1 MTTGRINQVTVV
13 KGADWLLTLERQSKG
28 SEWVSVGKFDR
39 QSTPSSPTWFPSFI
53 VLISNTTLLESKEIY
68 KWIDWNWVFI
78 WWSKEVP
85 PPPLTNPISLVL
97 SLILFW
103 WKWVERFF
111 GIHWLPPHSPIF
123 PSFSATL
130 CGNNYLQNKWV
141 DRLRATHSN
150 QLNPPVFNIIC
161 PQISLH
167 TVIKLTSSN
176 QRLDKESRKRDSRD
190 TVKSRL
196 LLPSSKPFANLSL
209 FGCDDYGRPEQLSI
223 HETKNAPLFIQFHVP
238 NNKGTL
244 HRNPIKTPP
253 PNKINT
259 HSNLTSFHQPL
270 ESIEIPVFFPER
282 ASEREHQYASNLSKG
297 ASISPESILHTIS
310 PLSLS
315 LSLLPITP
323 SSQSLSRFS
332 CRE

>member
-13 KGADWLLTLERQSKG
+13 KGVDDSKRLHDNSKG
-28 SEWVSVGKFDR
+28 SEWLFIGHPTKNL
-39 QSTPSSPTWFPSFI
+39 SSPTWFPSFI

-78 WWSKEVP
+78 RRSKEVTSSTTHQSNLP
-85 PPPLTNPISLVL
+85 CSLFD
-97 SLILFW
+97 SLLM
-103 WKWVERFF
+103 EMSGEDF

-123 PSFSATL
+123 PSFSATF
-130 CGNNYLQNKWV
+130 CGNNNYLQNKWV

-196 LLPSSKPFANLSL
+196 LLPLPNPLPISL

-315 LSLLPITP
+315 LLPITP